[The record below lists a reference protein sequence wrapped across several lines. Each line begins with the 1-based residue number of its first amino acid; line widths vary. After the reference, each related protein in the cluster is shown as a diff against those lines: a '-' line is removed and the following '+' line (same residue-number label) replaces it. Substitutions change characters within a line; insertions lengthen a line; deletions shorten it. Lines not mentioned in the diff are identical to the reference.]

1 MQTKP
6 EYEVIDEFKGLAS
19 KLVEKYPEVL
29 DGVNPNVVRCV
40 GVTNKDPK
48 EGKPLF
54 EIRPVPMPIRL
65 DCPYSYYIIVNMGD
79 WQSLSQQHKALLAM
93 DVLCSIS
100 REDDGKVIP
109 FDLKDHAVI
118 LRTVGVDY
126 MKRPDVPDIIKT
138 KVEWKKDE
146 TPKSE

>member
-1 MQTKP
+1 MPQLKP
-6 EYEVIDEFKGLAS
+6 EYDVIEDFKATAT

-29 DGVNPNVVRCV
+29 DGINPSLIRCV

-48 EGKPLF
+48 EGKPLW

-65 DCPYSYYIIVNMGD
+65 DCPYDFYVIVNMND
-79 WQSLSQQHKALLAM
+79 WQSFSPKHQALLAM
-93 DVLCSIS
+93 DVLCSLS
-100 REDDGKVIP
+100 REGDGKVVP

-126 MKRPDVPDIIKT
+126 MKRADVPDIINDQIN
-138 KVEWKKDE
+138 WKKE
-146 TPKSE
+146 S